1 MLARRMTSVEDC
13 HSVGKK
19 EPKRLRI
26 KVVRWRGSQPYL
38 AVIRQLKWKSN
49 SEEGKSESA

>member
-1 MLARRMTSVEDC
+1 MLARRTTSVEDC

-19 EPKRLRI
+19 EPKHLRI

-38 AVIRQLKWKSN
+38 AVTRQLNWKSN
-49 SEEGKSESA
+49 SEEASEER